1 MAKSAVEQIEHQ
13 EASGKAADLEQD
25 ALYQANLSQA
35 RLGSLEK
42 DLGMEGTDYNLATS
56 ILFVGYLLMQLPSNL
71 LLTRVRPS
79 LFLGIAMAIWGVISA
94 CQAAVQSF
102 SGLVVTRFFLG
113 FVEAPFFPG
122 AVMLMSSWYTRK
134 ELSHR
139 IAWFYAGSSLANA
152 FGGLIG
158 AGVLGNLDGAHGID
172 GWRWLFIIEG
182 VITIGVSLLAAIFL
196 PNYPAT
202 TSWLDAQE
210 QSYAQWRLIADA
222 GEADDAKSTSFKE
235 ALALVFADKRIYLFI
250 LLQHTSLLSQNF
262 QYFFPTI
269 VQTLGY
275 NNIQT
280 LLITAPVWIAT
291 FLISLLVTW
300 TSGKTD
306 DRSLHIIALMLV
318 SVVGGIICTA
328 TTNTGARFFAMFL
341 MPMGAVSAYQII
353 LAWVANSFPR
363 PLVKRSAA
371 IALANMIGNTASI
384 YGSYMWPAS
393 SGPRYLPGGSATAAI
408 ALVVALVALVIRLV
422 HARMNKQLEAAE
434 ASQDLS
440 VDSNDPES
448 RTTGFRYILVCQR
461 EASVKVEQTSPLRQT
476 LASRHNFKFE
486 SALVMAKT
494 YDKAIPFGSAD
505 LEVTGLFKRGKS
517 VGKDLPLI
525 VLIHGGAVNAAYFD
539 NSSFSYP
546 AILSERGHNVLNI
559 QRSGYGD
566 NPIPRTQT
574 PIIHSIPVITNL
586 IGQVYRNEV
595 GNQEGVIIFGHSLG
609 AATTFAIAAQS
620 ELPFPLLGVGGLG
633 IVPSQGK
640 TGFLPDVDP
649 APEGD
654 RVVIPD
660 IGKLFALM
668 FGPIEYIDDKLLTAD
683 ALFSSSQAGVKSEI
697 KEFEKGWYN
706 RLTQEIFPAVK
717 VPVQYLAAEYEIA
730 WQGLEEAQP
739 RFDRLAKLF
748 TAAPY
753 VEAEL
758 LPKGGHNY
766 EFSKSSSKLLDLRL
780 DFISKMIER
789 SKSYSSAFSS
799 IPVLD
804 FAQSLSPS
812 TKPEFLANLRA
823 ALVNVGFFY
832 LTNPLVSPTIQS
844 EFVQKGI
851 ELFDLPLE
859 KKLEIEMVNSP
870 HFLGYSKLG
879 AEITALKTD
888 YREQF
893 DFATELPAPGPH
905 EPLFRNIIGPNQWP
919 DEEAIPGFRD
929 SLEQY
934 LAEVSRLAVSFIS
947 LVAEALDLPP
957 TALDQAFETPQ
968 QHKLKIIKYPTPAT
982 DNKPESRFQGVGPH
996 KDSEFLTFLLQATPH
1011 HGLEVQNKAGDW
1023 VSAPP
1028 IPDSFVVNIGR
1039 ALEALTGGVCTAT
1052 THRVSLRSENFVDS
1066 DGNDLGP
1073 RFSFPVFQG
1082 VSPNLSADK
1091 IDLVIPKHIRDLVKD
1106 EKVKSDAE
1114 ATFNQMFRTCI
1125 GEGNLV
1131 ARVTSHQ
1138 DVGQRWYPDI
1148 LAKALK
1154 GQQDFLAR

>member
-1 MAKSAVEQIEHQ
+1 MA
-13 EASGKAADLEQD
+13 
-25 ALYQANLSQA
+25 N
-35 RLGSLEK
+35 
-42 DLGMEGTDYNLATS
+42 
-56 ILFVGYLLMQLPSNL
+56 
-71 LLTRVRPS
+71 
-79 LFLGIAMAIWGVISA
+79 
-94 CQAAVQSF
+94 
-102 SGLVVTRFFLG
+102 
-113 FVEAPFFPG
+113 
-122 AVMLMSSWYTRK
+122 
-134 ELSHR
+134 
-139 IAWFYAGSSLANA
+139 
-152 FGGLIG
+152 
-158 AGVLGNLDGAHGID
+158 
-172 GWRWLFIIEG
+172 
-182 VITIGVSLLAAIFL
+182 
-196 PNYPAT
+196 
-202 TSWLDAQE
+202 
-210 QSYAQWRLIADA
+210 
-222 GEADDAKSTSFKE
+222 
-235 ALALVFADKRIYLFI
+235 
-250 LLQHTSLLSQNF
+250 
-262 QYFFPTI
+262 
-269 VQTLGY
+269 
-275 NNIQT
+275 
-280 LLITAPVWIAT
+280 
-291 FLISLLVTW
+291 
-300 TSGKTD
+300 
-306 DRSLHIIALMLV
+306 
-318 SVVGGIICTA
+318 
-328 TTNTGARFFAMFL
+328 
-341 MPMGAVSAYQII
+341 
-353 LAWVANSFPR
+353 
-363 PLVKRSAA
+363 
-371 IALANMIGNTASI
+371 
-384 YGSYMWPAS
+384 
-393 SGPRYLPGGSATAAI
+393 
-408 ALVVALVALVIRLV
+408 
-422 HARMNKQLEAAE
+422 
-434 ASQDLS
+434 
-440 VDSNDPES
+440 
-448 RTTGFRYILVCQR
+448 
-461 EASVKVEQTSPLRQT
+461 
-476 LASRHNFKFE
+476 
-486 SALVMAKT
+486 T

-505 LEVTGLFKRGKS
+505 LEVTGLFKRGKL
-517 VGKDLPLI
+517 GGNDLPLI

-574 PIIHSIPVITNL
+574 PIIDSIPVITNL

-633 IVPSQGK
+633 IVPSLGK

-654 RVVIPD
+654 RIVIPD
-660 IGKLFALM
+660 IGKLFSLM
-668 FGPIEYIDDKLLTAD
+668 FGPIEYIDGNLLTAD

-697 KEFEKGWYN
+697 KEFEAGWYN
-706 RLTQEIFPAVK
+706 RLTKEIFPAVK

-730 WQGLEEAQP
+730 WQGLDEAQP
-739 RFDRLAKLF
+739 KFDRLAKLF
-748 TAAPY
+748 TRSPY

-766 EFSKSSSKLLDLRL
+766 EFSKNSPKLLDLRL
-780 DFISKMIER
+780 EFISKMTER
-789 SKSYSSAFSS
+789 AKLYSTAFSS

-832 LTNPLVSPTIQS
+832 LTNPLVSPTIQ
-844 EFVQKGI
+844 EDFTKKGI

-893 DFATELPAPGPH
+893 D
-905 EPLFRNIIGPNQWP
+905 WP
-919 DEEAIPGFRD
+919 DEEAIPGFRN

-957 TALDQAFETPQ
+957 TALNQAFETPQ
-968 QHKLKIIKYPTPAT
+968 QHKLKIIKYPAPAT
-982 DNKPESRFQGVGPH
+982 DDKTGSKFQGVGPH

-1091 IDLVIPKHIRDLVKD
+1091 IDLVIPKHIRELVKD

-1125 GEGNLV
+1125 GEGNLI

-1148 LAKALK
+1148 LARALK